1 MKKENTMELNINELE
16 LVVGGRTLSTGEE
29 ITIEV
34 IDEYEKLFKS
44 IGLTADELI
53 ITNYAMG
60 FYPTDDKLIAYCM
73 RDGTHIDQWAS
84 KQRSKVR
91 QDIRA
96 RNGEGSYLDQWS
108 TG

>member
-44 IGLTADELI
+44 IGLTSDQLI
-53 ITNYAMG
+53 ITSHAMG
-60 FYPTDDKLIAYCM
+60 FYPTDEHLIARCM
-73 RDGTHIDQWAS
+73 REGTHIDQWAS

-91 QDIRA
+91 QDICA